1 MARNLL
7 FGSRADT
14 LLVAVKGHFLCRARW
29 GYSREQ
35 DKRPLFGQQQGQER
49 WHLGIGLGGWFQICL
64 RVWSRRA
71 AMELENWIGWACSS
85 RVSRGNP
92 LATSPSSL
100 LMSKLFAAKI
110 IWKVPL
116 EFFAIDSSI
125 VTSAHATWLCT
136 FYWFLE
142 KKTQTRTIRLYR
154 EGEPGLFILNKKD
167 SIKIHAPCTWKN
179 IKGLI
184 DIRLLQVT
192 KSSTPAVANLQFRSR
207 ILDATSMQS
216 RGSNLTFLSFFK
228 KKECTMQ
235 TLVATQ
241 KGASTF
247 SRSRSTVAPSK
258 FTCRPRLTRMQRG
271 QLDGFNTKLVTFRF
285 LRCQP
290 RGRKYT
296 ASAFSNWAYLKSL
309 Q

>member
-1 MARNLL
+1 LIPLWWRAHRLSDCVLL
-7 FGSRADT
+7 LICWEENSNKDYPAAIGRGSRDY
-14 LLVAVKGHFLCRARW
+14 K
-29 GYSREQ
+29 
-35 DKRPLFGQQQGQER
+35 QE
-49 WHLGIGLGGWFQICL
+49 
-64 RVWSRRA
+64 
-71 AMELENWIGWACSS
+71 
-85 RVSRGNP
+85 
-92 LATSPSSL
+92 
-100 LMSKLFAAKI
+100 
-110 IWKVPL
+110 
-116 EFFAIDSSI
+116 
-125 VTSAHATWLCT
+125 
-136 FYWFLE
+136 
-142 KKTQTRTIRLYR
+142 
-154 EGEPGLFILNKKD
+154 D
-167 SIKIHAPCTWKN
+167 SIKIHAHCTWKN
-179 IKGLI
+179 MKRLI
-184 DIRLLQVT
+184 DIRLDYKVQQP
-192 KSSTPAVANLQFRSR
+192 SRRESQFRR
-207 ILDATSMQS
+207 RFLDATSMQS